1 MEVKRPDEN
10 PEVKLDVI
18 VVGVEGDQVVVS
30 AYGENDLL
38 SEDVTIDLSKFPRIP
53 EEGDQ
58 FRVEG
63 TVDNL
68 IVREFSEGELA
79 AMDEQFEKSEEAIR
93 EQLLGVGALE
103 ESED

>member
-1 MEVKRPDEN
+1 MELKRPDEN
-10 PEVKLDVI
+10 PAVKLDVI

-38 SEDVTIDLSKFPRIP
+38 SEDVTIELSKFPKTP

-63 TVDNL
+63 TLDNL
-68 IVREFSEGELA
+68 TVREFNEGELA
-79 AMDEQFEKSEEAIR
+79 AMDKEFEESGIR
-93 EQLLGVGALE
+93 ERLIGVGALE